1 MKKQALHILLID
13 DHALFRQGMKYLLL
27 DLHSAITFSELDS
40 CENIPDGNAGIDMVL
55 LDYYLPGVNGLSAI
69 EVLTRSLPSTPVVVL
84 SSADDPIIIQESIA
98 SGASGFIPKSSTQ
111 DSMIAALQLILA
123 GGTYLPMHVL
133 DKEGIEGTAVT
144 ISKPVISGR
153 QLDVLLKAVKGKPN
167 KIICEELKIAEGTV
181 KAHLSSAYKILGVR
195 NRTEAVFA
203 VARLG
208 LDHPDVGV

>member
-40 CENIPDGNAGIDMVL
+40 CENIPDVNAGIDMVL

-69 EVLTRSLPSTPVVVL
+69 EVLTRRLPSIPVVVL
-84 SSADDPIIIQESIA
+84 SSADDPIVIQESIA

-133 DKEGIEGTAVT
+133 DQEGIEGPEA
-144 ISKPVISGR
+144 IIKPVISGR

-167 KIICEELKIAEGTV
+167 KIICAELKIAEGTV